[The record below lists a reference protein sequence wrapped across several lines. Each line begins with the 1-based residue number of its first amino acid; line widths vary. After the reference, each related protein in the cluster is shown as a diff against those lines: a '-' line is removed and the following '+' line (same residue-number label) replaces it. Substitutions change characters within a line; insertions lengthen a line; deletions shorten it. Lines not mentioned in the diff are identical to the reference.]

1 MYQLGT
7 TQAGAVLATTGAM
20 ATGYYVV
27 GAWTLLVA
35 GLALVTTARVLH
47 RRRAEQR

>member
-7 TQAGAVLATTGAM
+7 TQAGATLAATGALATGF
-20 ATGYYVV
+20 YVV

-35 GLALVTTARVLH
+35 GLALLMTARVLH
-47 RRRAEQR
+47 RRRTERP